1 MILSEVLKSLSM
13 CNCFHVSVKT
23 KKERVFESMGTL
35 TGIHIM
41 TITHLNPEVFEK
53 IEESVP
59 EYMNLEVLKF
69 SSFYDATAEGMNHCM
84 IDVSD
89 PFGDLSNTPASEIL
103 AMNKNF

>member
-53 IEESVP
+53 I
-59 EYMNLEVLKF
+59 
-69 SSFYDATAEGMNHCM
+69 
-84 IDVSD
+84 
-89 PFGDLSNTPASEIL
+89 
-103 AMNKNF
+103 